1 MRLLVHHVG
10 SVPAAENAPRL
21 LLINMHAII
30 GPPSKLYGSGAWMVQ
45 VGMGPPLLPLPLF
58 RLLLSVVC
66 PVGQGA
72 NSFWLLVAP
81 RDRVSL
87 VKQGRSQ

>member
-1 MRLLVHHVG
+1 
-10 SVPAAENAPRL
+10 
-21 LLINMHAII
+21 
-30 GPPSKLYGSGAWMVQ
+30 MVQ
-45 VGMGPPLLPLPLF
+45 VGLGPPLPPLPLF
-58 RLLLSVVC
+58 RLLPSVVC

-87 VKQGRSQ
+87 VKQGISQ

>member
-1 MRLLVHHVG
+1 
-10 SVPAAENAPRL
+10 
-21 LLINMHAII
+21 
-30 GPPSKLYGSGAWMVQ
+30 MVQ
-45 VGMGPPLLPLPLF
+45 VGLGPPLPPFPLF
-58 RLLLSVVC
+58 MLLFLSVVC